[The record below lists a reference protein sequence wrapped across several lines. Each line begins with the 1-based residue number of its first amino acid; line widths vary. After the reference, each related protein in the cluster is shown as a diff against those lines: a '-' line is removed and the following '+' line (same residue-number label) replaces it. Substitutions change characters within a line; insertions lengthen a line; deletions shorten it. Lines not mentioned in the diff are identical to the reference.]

1 MKRSETKNQLNK
13 HPVIIITFIVLFLYA
28 ASILL
33 VLAWGLLT
41 SLKSDIDFEF
51 MANYIGLPNME
62 FSKNETLRFA
72 NFTTVFKYM
81 GTLQYSTA
89 YYSGT
94 TKVAH
99 TLGGNGQTV
108 SFLTYLWYT
117 LLYVGVGSFILAFV
131 PAVGGYMCAKYKFK
145 FSKIQIAIYLLFMMI
160 PIVGNYPSEL
170 SFLRWAGLYDTFIG
184 NWIQK
189 FHFSGMYFFVF
200 LAFYQGMHDA
210 YAEAAEIDGA
220 SQLDILVRIIVPLSA
235 NVIGSVFLIQFINL
249 WNDYQ
254 TPLLYLPT
262 KPTLAYVVYLFSTV
276 NAPGLDVA
284 VKGKHPVEIAACLML
299 AMPILVIYCVFNK
312 KLVGDISMGGI
323 KG

>member
-1 MKRSETKNQLNK
+1 MKKAETKNQLNK
-13 HPVIIITFIVLFLYA
+13 HPVIIITFIILFLYA
-28 ASILL
+28 ASIIL

-41 SLKSDIDFEF
+41 SLKSDIDFEI
-51 MANYIGLPNME
+51 MSNYIGLPNLE
-62 FSKNETLRFA
+62 YSKNEAFRFA
-72 NFTTVFKYM
+72 NFGTVFKYM
-81 GTLQYSTA
+81 GTLQYSSV

-94 TKVAH
+94 TKVTH
-99 TLGGNGQTV
+99 TLGGGGATI
-108 SFLTYLWYT
+108 SFLTYFWYT
-117 LLYVGVGSFILAFV
+117 LLYVGVGSIILAFV

-145 FSKIQIAIYLLFMMI
+145 FSKIQCTVYLLFMMI

-170 SFLRWAGLYDTFIG
+170 SFLRWTGLYDTFIG

-200 LAFYQGMHDA
+200 LAFYQGLPDA

-220 SQLDILVRIIVPLSA
+220 SQLSILIKIVVPLSA
-235 NVIGSVFLIQFINL
+235 NIIGSVFLIQFINL

-262 KPTLAYVVYLFSTV
+262 KPTLAYVVYLFSQT
-276 NAPGLDVA
+276 NAPGLSPA
-284 VKGKHPVEIAACLML
+284 VKGKHPIEIAACLML
-299 AMPILVIYCVFNK
+299 ALPILVIYCVFNK